1 MNIREDARVKKTKEK
16 LYRAFLSLL
25 TENQFEDITIQEI
38 CAKAEIRRA
47 TFYKHFADKYDFL
60 AAMTASI
67 IKRFDARMSR
77 SRIHGFP
84 IEYHIEYE
92 KRLVRFLIENE
103 DIVNLVF
110 RSNMMPTLVAIIV
123 HEHNN
128 VLVNRLTH
136 SVENGETLVA
146 PVSTV
151 ATLLAG
157 GIGNVIIKWFSDG
170 KPISEERLTAEIEN
184 IVRAMFVR

>member
-1 MNIREDARVKKTKEK
+1 MKIKEDARVKKTKEK
-16 LYRAFLSLL
+16 LFRAFQTLL
-25 TENQFEDITIQEI
+25 TENQFEEITIQEI
-38 CAKAEIRRA
+38 CSKAEIRRA
-47 TFYKHFADKYDFL
+47 TFYKHFTDKYDFL
-60 AAMTASI
+60 AAMTAAI
-67 IKRFDARMSR
+67 IHRFDARMSR
-77 SRIHGFP
+77 SRINGFP
-84 IEYHIEYE
+84 VEYHIEYE
-92 KRLVRFLIENE
+92 KKLVRFLIENE

-123 HEHNN
+123 QEHNN

-157 GIGNVIIKWFSDG
+157 GIGNVIITWFKDG
-170 KPISEERLTAEIEN
+170 KPTSEDELTANIEHL
-184 IVRAMFVR
+184 VRAMFVK